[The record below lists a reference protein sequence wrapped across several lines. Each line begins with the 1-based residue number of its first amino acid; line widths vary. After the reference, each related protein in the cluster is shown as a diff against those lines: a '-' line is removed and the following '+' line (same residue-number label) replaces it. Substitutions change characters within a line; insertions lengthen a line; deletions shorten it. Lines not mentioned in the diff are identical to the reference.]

1 MSLGSRL
8 WPRFVLITRPLF
20 QSDIRGRAAGLL
32 ALLLL
37 LLVAV
42 STLNV
47 INSYVGGDFM
57 TAISLRDS
65 ASFHLQGWLYVGIF
79 ALSTIVAVCYR
90 FTEERLGLLWRGW
103 LTNHLA
109 ARFLTGEAR
118 ARIEAMPDLDNP
130 DQRIAEDVRTFTAM
144 TLSLLLI
151 VCNSSI
157 TLFAFCGVL
166 WYITPWLFFA
176 AVAYAACG
184 SLGTLFLG
192 RPLVPLNVAQLKK
205 EADLRYE
212 LIRVREGND
221 ETAEAALLGNRLDA
235 VIANMR
241 RIITVNR
248 NLGFFTTGYNYL
260 IQLIPVLIVAPLYIN
275 GQVKFGQVTQ
285 ASMAFAHVMGAFS
298 LIVLEFGRISSFA
311 AVITRVGA
319 LCEALDENDAES
331 ATTKASF
338 AESRVGAPT
347 P

>member
-1 MSLGSRL
+1 MSIGSRL
-8 WPRFVLITRPLF
+8 WPRFWLITRPLV
-20 QSDIRGRAAGLL
+20 QSEVRGRAAWLL

-37 LLVAV
+37 LLLAV

-47 INSYVGGDFM
+47 INSYVGRDFM
-57 TAISLRDS
+57 TAISLRD
-65 ASFHLQGWLYVGIF
+65 ADGFHLQGWLYVGIF
-79 ALSTIVAVCYR
+79 SLSTVVAVFYR

-109 ARFLTGEAR
+109 ERFLTGDAR
-118 ARIEAMPDLDNP
+118 ARVEAIGDIDNP

-151 VCNSSI
+151 LCNSSI

-166 WYITPWLFFA
+166 WSITPWLFAA
-176 AVAYAACG
+176 AVGYAAFG

-192 RPLVPLNVAQLKK
+192 RPLVPLNIAQLKK

-221 ETAEAALLGNRLDA
+221 ERSEAALLGNRLDA
-235 VIANMR
+235 VIDNMR
-241 RIITVNR
+241 RIILLNR

-260 IQLIPVLIVAPLYIN
+260 IQLIPVVIVAPLYIR
-275 GQVKFGQVTQ
+275 GQVEFGQVTQ
-285 ASMAFAHVMGAFS
+285 AAMAFAHVMGAFS

-319 LCEALDENDAES
+319 LCEALDGAAAPAEEP
-331 ATTKASF
+331 AR
-338 AESRVGAPT
+338 AEAPT